1 MITTLKLWFRTLRS
15 TLTNIGALAV
25 FIVLYALLMLTF
37 LRFIWIREATVWQV
51 VWTYTFMVL
60 IPAEFFI
67 FQAAI
72 IDRVRDQ
79 KFRWGVILVDALKFL
94 VATIP
99 VILLGWL
106 IHYLLNKLQLRYPA
120 PVIVSSTVAAGPPKT
135 QPAHWPS
142 LIITSLRF
150 LFIGIVLPLTAIH
163 LWIALAGGEVRALF
177 ADGAKGFLKRIGATV
192 ARGFGF
198 ESVFIQ
204 GLGLLLWLVVPW
216 ILLGLSFSP
225 RGYKSAVAM
234 IVVQIA
240 LAFIFNF
247 FGWLLTISALTRNAS
262 EPPPQPA
269 PERSPAV
276 AVEAAA

>member
-1 MITTLKLWFRTLRS
+1 MITTLKLWFSTLRS
-15 TLTNIGALAV
+15 TITNLGALAI
-25 FIVLYALLMLTF
+25 FIILYALLTVTF

-51 VWTYTFMVL
+51 VWTYTFMIL

-72 IDRVRDQ
+72 INRVRDQ
-79 KFRWGVILVDALKFL
+79 KFRWGVILLDAVKFFL
-94 VATIP
+94 ATIP

-120 PVIVSSTVAAGPPKT
+120 PITVPGLAGASRS

-142 LIITSLRF
+142 LIIASLRF
-150 LFIGIVLPLTAIH
+150 LFIGIALPLTAIH
-163 LWIALAGGEVRALF
+163 LWIALAGGELRAMFAGGAPGLF
-177 ADGAKGFLKRIGATV
+177 RRIATTL

-204 GLGLLLWLVVPW
+204 GLGLIIWLIVPW
-216 ILLGLSFSP
+216 ICLGLTFSS
-225 RGYKSAVAM
+225 RGYKTSFAL
-234 IVVQIA
+234 IVGQIA
-240 LAFIFNF
+240 IAFIFNF
-247 FGWLLTISALTRNAS
+247 FGWVVTISALTRNADQ
-262 EPPPQPA
+262 PPPQPA
-269 PERSPAV
+269 PDRAPAV